1 MGLNRIVSGNPIE
14 VKNFNYGTSV
24 KYTKVG
30 SPTITNGIASGFS
43 ASNYLQTSSDIP
55 YNNLSWEYFLK
66 FTTSSDVTTQQA
78 LVENAYL
85 PTDGEY
91 YGLTL
96 YIQNGKIT
104 VRCGT
109 GNNQG
114 IVSSAV
120 GDVLANT
127 TYYLCAKY
135 DGTSSYTIDF
145 GTSADNLTRILTA
158 TSNYSIGSINYPVRF
173 GVRNYTGYPFPFGG
187 SIDFNETYIKIN
199 GKLWFFRP
207 CVNYI
212 KKEGTLVFADNRLYL
227 AGPSNYTKVGSPTV
241 TDCVMGNFSDSNYA
255 TAPYPTTI
263 PTKTECIINFT
274 TGDTITGSSNQ
285 SILNFVDFLNIEINT
300 SGQLYTYDYTKKQ
313 RVGNVNLATN
323 TNYYCK
329 ILFVNNQK
337 TLSLSTDGVNY
348 TTFADFNDAWHV
360 SLSGII
366 YFGKHPANA
375 NRFFKG
381 SIDFKKTYINID
393 DSLYFYGKNYATQ
406 NIAPVPAGFPYGIY
420 AMPSVGYIDM
430 RTQQFTAAPT
440 GATIGRD
447 E

>member
-1 MGLNRIVSGNPIE
+1 MGLNRIVSGNPVE
-14 VKNFNYGTSV
+14 VKHFNYGTTV
-24 KYTKVG
+24 NYTKVG
-30 SPTITNGIASGFS
+30 SPTIAS
-43 ASNYLQTSSDIP
+43 
-55 YNNLSWEYFLK
+55 
-66 FTTSSDVTTQQA
+66 
-78 LVENAYL
+78 
-85 PTDGEY
+85 
-91 YGLTL
+91 
-96 YIQNGKIT
+96 
-104 VRCGT
+104 
-109 GNNQG
+109 G
-114 IVSSAV
+114 IVSNFSQNDYVSINSSINIKNITETIFRLYIDTTDMSDNQNFYLLQDGIRVQYFFNKYQTFGTNMSIRIAGANHVSAARNV
-120 GDVLANT
+120 PTDTWFYLKT
-127 TYYLCAKY
+127 TY
-135 DGTSSYTIDF
+135 DGTTYKAFKSLDKVTWEEIMSFDVDLSSEEDT
-145 GTSADNLTRILTA
+145 TSLR
-158 TSNYSIGSINYPVRF
+158 IGSNQYVADQYF
-173 GVRNYTGYPFPFGG
+173 FG
-187 SIDFNETYIKIN
+187 SIDLNETYIKKN
-199 GKLWFFRP
+199 GELWFFRP
-207 CVNYI
+207 CVNCI
-212 KKEGTLVFADNRLYL
+212 KKDGTLVFADNILYL
-227 AGPSNYTKVGSPTV
+227 AGPSTYTKVGSPTV

-274 TGDTITGSSNQ
+274 TGDTITGANNQ

-329 ILFVNNQK
+329 ILFENGQK
-337 TLSLSTDGVNY
+337 TLSLSTNGVDY
-348 TTFADFNDAWHV
+348 TTFANFSDAAYV

-366 YFGKHPANA
+366 YFCKHPTNS

-393 DSLYFYGKNYATQ
+393 DSLYFYGKNYASK

-430 RTQQFTAAPT
+430 RTQTFTAAPN